1 MAYIPRSSFGGQ
13 IPNPT
18 PVHIQQKHTIRL
30 FATLS
35 TIVLVIVFLAF
46 IGLFAYTHYLNKQ
59 LGVAQTELNAL
70 NDSGTERKMLEV
82 QMYNRKLNIARFL
95 LDNHVATSRIFSM
108 LEDTTKQTIRFSSLK
123 YKYDPGFEAELTLG
137 GDTKELKSVAL
148 QKMQIINDNVFS
160 NFIVRGINT
169 SAVLATTDGKPKAP
183 GTNIKSNENGAS
195 LGVGFEVVGVFDKDL
210 LKYEADAGTSQIN
223 GLPQENSLQ
232 GEGTHGSDVDATSTV
247 STSSNQVRL

>member
-13 IPNPT
+13 ISNPT

-30 FATLS
+30 FASLS
-35 TIVLVIVFLAF
+35 TIILGIVFVAF

-59 LGVAQTELNAL
+59 LVAVQTELNAL

-82 QMYNRKLNIARFL
+82 QMYNRKLNTARFL

-108 LEDTTKQTIRFSSLK
+108 LEDTTKQTIRFSSFK

-148 QKMQIINDNVFS
+148 QKMQIINDTIFS
-160 NFIVRGINT
+160 NFIVRGINK
-169 SAVLATTDGKPKAP
+169 SSELATTDGKPKAP
-183 GTNIKSNENGAS
+183 STNIKLNENAAS
-195 LGVGFEVVGVFDKDL
+195 LGIGFEVVGVFDKDL
-210 LKYEADAGTSQIN
+210 IKYEVDASTSQTN

-232 GEGTHGSDVDATSTV
+232 GEGVLGSDVGATSTV